1 MEKQQTESL
10 KKSDSIKAFAF
21 DLDDTLLD
29 GEGKLT
35 DFSRQAL
42 IDAAEAG
49 YEPIIASGRSFYSLP
64 DYLINIPGVRYA
76 ICSNG
81 ANLFD
86 VENRKCINSLTLS
99 PESIRQLL
107 RLADEYRDEIYLDAF
122 MEGQPHSDR
131 RLLDTLL
138 ANDSISEH
146 RKVYLRKTRIP
157 EDDIFS
163 FIESNIE
170 SLDCINYNAFD
181 KTLYHELYERVGR
194 EIEGVYVT
202 SSLETL
208 IEISDKDCGNG
219 RGLERLCNYLGI
231 LPENVMS
238 FGNADNDADM
248 LIRSG
253 IGVAVSNSSDY
264 AKEAADY
271 VIGSHKED
279 AVAKEIYRF
288 LDRQ

>member
-1 MEKQQTESL
+1 MERQQTEFL
-10 KKSDSIKAFAF
+10 KKLDLIKAFAF

-42 IDAAEAG
+42 IDAAKAG

-64 DYLINIPGVRYA
+64 DYLTNIPGVRYA

-86 VENRKCINSLTLS
+86 AAEKKCINSLTLKKDS
-99 PESIRQLL
+99 VNKLL
-107 RLADEYRDEIYLDAF
+107 KLADDYSEVLYLDAF
-122 MEGQPHSDR
+122 KEGRPHSDR

-157 EDDIFS
+157 EDDIKG
-163 FIESNIE
+163 FILDNIE
-170 SLDCINYNAFD
+170 ELDCINYNVFD
-181 KTLYHELYERVGR
+181 KVLFRELYERVGR
-194 EIEGVYVT
+194 EIDGVFVT

-208 IEISDKDCGNG
+208 IEISDEDCGKG
-219 RGLERLCNYLGI
+219 RGLERMCEYLGI

-253 IGVAVSNSSDY
+253 IGVAVSNSSDM
-264 AKEAADY
+264 AKESADY

-279 AVAKEIYRF
+279 AVAKEIYKIINS
-288 LDRQ
+288 

>member
-1 MEKQQTESL
+1 MERQRTESL
-10 KKSDSIKAFAF
+10 KKLDLIKAFAF

-35 DFSRQAL
+35 DYSRQAL
-42 IDAAEAG
+42 IDAARAG

-64 DYLINIPGVRYA
+64 DYLLDIPGVRYA

-86 VENRKCINSLTLS
+86 IEEKKCINSLTLNPKS
-99 PESIRQLL
+99 VKQLL
-107 RLADEYRDEIYLDAF
+107 TLANDFRDEIYLDAF
-122 MEGQPHSDR
+122 KEGRPHSDR

-138 ANDSISEH
+138 ANDKISEH

-163 FIESNIE
+163 FIEGNIDG
-170 SLDCINYNAFD
+170 LDCINYNAFD
-181 KTLYHELYERVGR
+181 RELFYKLYERVGR

-208 IEISDKDCGNG
+208 IEISDKDCGKG
-219 RGLERLCNYLGI
+219 RGLERLCRYIGI

-253 IGVAVSNSSDY
+253 LGVAVSNSSQY
-264 AKEAADY
+264 AKDSADY

-279 AVAKEIYRF
+279 AVAKEIYKIINP
-288 LDRQ
+288 